1 MRFLFLFLFIMNAS
15 AQDSKVDPMP
25 EAAPSAP
32 FSQMLILGEINLL
45 GFEWKDLGLERET
58 QFTAPL
64 LKNWE
69 KWLKEHLPKSVAEIK
84 VCEAD
89 CLSYHSQWEE
99 KLPEEL
105 IAGSGQGY
113 ENVLWLK
120 MSLTLRRILK
130 NNIQGYSWE
139 GRVHLLDGNTK
150 KSLLTVTLPREEK
163 EWLNLP
169 QNEINSGLVSRVY
182 KTPLGAF
189 PSLMQKVEGLLPLN
203 RVIKLTISGH
213 KHLGDVI
220 KLIELLQSRGS
231 SLGLQVEMGQFG
243 SQEAVMKVYFRG
255 EEKSFT
261 DLLSQV
267 KELKSSY
274 NYSLVNEVTG
284 NGLVIR
290 MVKQ

>member
-1 MRFLFLFLFIMNAS
+1 MSAS
-15 AQDSKVDPMP
+15 AQEPEVVPAP
-25 EAAPSAP
+25 EAAP

-58 QFTAPL
+58 QFTSPL
-64 LKNWE
+64 LKNWK
-69 KWLKEHLPKSVAEIK
+69 KWLNEHRPKSVGEIK
-84 VCEAD
+84 VCEGE
-89 CLSYHSQWEE
+89 CLTYHSQWEE

-105 IAGSGQGY
+105 MASPTPGY
-113 ENVLWLK
+113 ENSLWLK
-120 MSLTLRRILK
+120 VSLTLRRQLK
-130 NNIQGYSWE
+130 NNIQGYTWE

-150 KSLLTVTLPREEK
+150 KGLASVTLPREKK
-163 EWLNLP
+163 EWFNRP

-189 PSLMQKVEGLLPLN
+189 PGLLQKLEGMLPLN
-203 RVIKLTISGH
+203 RVIKLTITGH
-213 KHLGDVI
+213 KHLGDVM
-220 KLIELLQSRGS
+220 KLVELLKARGT

-284 NGLVIR
+284 TGLVIR